1 MQISA
6 LIIARNEERNIS
18 KCLES
23 LKFADETVIILDRS
37 SDKTEE
43 FSKIYTKKIFSGN
56 WIYEGDRRN
65 FGITKCSYEWILEI
79 DADEIISKEL
89 AKEIKIKINQKKYDY
104 FYINLINYVY
114 DKKIVGGW
122 MACLAPDGKF
132 CLFRRKNKIWSNKK
146 VHPDYRIFGKKG
158 KEFKNS
164 IDHMMSKNLSELI
177 CRFNRNTSL
186 HAEDLFDQEANL
198 KKSFSIRKI
207 FSIFIK
213 CFFIRKGYKNG
224 GLGLLVSILC
234 SFYPY
239 VAALKAKWL
248 ENIKH

>member
-6 LIIARNEERNIS
+6 LVIARNEERNIS

-89 AKEIKIKINQKKYDY
+89 AKEIKIKINQKNM
-104 FYINLINYVY
+104 I
-114 DKKIVGGW
+114 
-122 MACLAPDGKF
+122 
-132 CLFRRKNKIWSNKK
+132 
-146 VHPDYRIFGKKG
+146 
-158 KEFKNS
+158 
-164 IDHMMSKNLSELI
+164 
-177 CRFNRNTSL
+177 
-186 HAEDLFDQEANL
+186 
-198 KKSFSIRKI
+198 
-207 FSIFIK
+207 IFIL
-213 CFFIRKGYKNG
+213 I
-224 GLGLLVSILC
+224 
-234 SFYPY
+234 
-239 VAALKAKWL
+239 
-248 ENIKH
+248 

>member
-6 LIIARNEERNIS
+6 LVIARNEERNIS

-23 LKFADETVIILDRS
+23 LKFADETVVILDRS
-37 SDKTEE
+37 SDRTEE

-89 AKEIKIKINQKKYDY
+89 AKEIKVKINQKKYDY

-114 DKKIVGGW
+114 NKKIVGGW

-164 IDHMMSKNLSELI
+164 IVLQDYLLNYKNKLI
-177 CRFNRNTSL
+177 RNIFI
-186 HAEDLFDQEANL
+186 FDYFHN
-198 KKSFSIRKI
+198 KKSQEIKI
-207 FSIFIK
+207 AFRLVFQDINQTITEVQIK
-213 CFFIRKGYKNG
+213 NVMNDIIEHTTKIEG
-224 GLGLLVSILC
+224 VSIPGL
-234 SFYPY
+234 
-239 VAALKAKWL
+239 
-248 ENIKH
+248 N

>member
-1 MQISA
+1 M
-6 LIIARNEERNIS
+6 
-18 KCLES
+18 
-23 LKFADETVIILDRS
+23 
-37 SDKTEE
+37 
-43 FSKIYTKKIFSGN
+43 
-56 WIYEGDRRN
+56 EGDRRN

-89 AKEIKIKINQKKYDY
+89 AKEIKIKINQKRYDY

-114 DKKIVGGW
+114 NKKIVGGW

-132 CLFRRKNKIWSNKK
+132 CLFRRKIKYGVTKK
-146 VHPDYRIFGKKG
+146 YILIIVFLEKKG

-207 FSIFIK
+207 FQD
-213 CFFIRKGYKNG
+213 
-224 GLGLLVSILC
+224 L
-234 SFYPY
+234 
-239 VAALKAKWL
+239 
-248 ENIKH
+248 